1 MTNVNSESFSKQKP
15 TRHKFTITNEQI
27 GKGGFGIVYIAI
39 GERVDDEKSVKKKY
53 VAKEI
58 INVLK
63 NSQIEN
69 EYLIGTELYNKNL
82 VKIYEPIWQNEK
94 LYFISE
100 FCNGGNLYE
109 MGKNIKINQEIVQ
122 KIMKD
127 VLFGL
132 SALHRNKI
140 IHHDLKESNILINFK
155 NDEEKVDYLKA
166 DFKISD
172 FGLSK
177 YKDNILISMPG
188 GTSIYLPP
196 EKIEQKFNQNLITD
210 DSYFNNESIDIW
222 AIGIITYRLLLKCDP
237 FLNKNFNYK
246 NLNEKEQK
254 QIIYKHLYENMKK
267 GEYEI
272 DWKNHDV
279 SYELICF
286 LDSCL
291 KKSPEI
297 REKSEDLEF
306 SRFITRDFK
315 KFHKIDQNYF
325 DKLPKEFKKD
335 DKIILN
341 INNPDLIK
349 NNKKFKPL

>member
-140 IHHDLKESNILINFK
+140 IHHDLKEANILINFK
-155 NDEEKVDYLKA
+155 DLNDLNNKNYLKA
-166 DFKISD
+166 DFLISD

-177 YKDNILISMPG
+177 YKDNYLNKNTA
-188 GTSIYLPP
+188 GTNKYLPP
-196 EKIEQKFNQNLITD
+196 EKIELIFGQN
-210 DSYFNNESIDIW
+210 NNNIFDEPIDIW
-222 AIGIITYRLLLKCDP
+222 AIGIITYQLLFKNNNP
-237 FLNKNFNYK
+237 FLKNFKAEGDK
-246 NLNEKEQK
+246 NFVKQKMYEK
-254 QIIYKHLYENMKK
+254 LYENMIKNGK
-267 GEYEI
+267 YEI
-272 DWKNHDV
+272 DWKNYNV

-291 KKSPEI
+291 KKFPDN
-297 REKSEDLEF
+297 RETSENLEF
-306 SRFITRDFK
+306 SRFITRDIK

-325 DKLPKEFKKD
+325 NKLPYKYKKD
-335 DKIILN
+335 DKILLN
-341 INNPDLIK
+341 IYDEMLIK
-349 NNKKFKPL
+349 NNKKFNP

>member
-1 MTNVNSESFSKQKP
+1 VSNELESKKNPRIHEFYL
-15 TRHKFTITNEQI
+15 TNEEI
-27 GKGGFGIVYIAI
+27 GEGGFGKVYIAKDRLK
-39 GERVDDEKSVKKKY
+39 EEKKY

-58 INVLK
+58 KNYKSIKESLIINEL
-63 NSQIEN
+63 
-69 EYLIGTELYNKNL
+69 LIGTELYNKNL
-82 VKIYEPIWQNEK
+82 VKIFEPFLANGK
-94 LYFISE
+94 FYFICE
-100 FCNGGNLYE
+100 YCNGNNLNELY
-109 MGKNIKINQEIVQ
+109 KNNNINEEIVQ
-122 KIMKD
+122 KIMKN

-132 SALHRNKI
+132 SALHRNGI
-140 IHHDLKESNILINFK
+140 IHHDLKEGNILINFNDLNDLNNK
-155 NDEEKVDYLKA
+155 NYLKA
-166 DFKISD
+166 DYLISD

-272 DWKNHDV
+272 DWKNYDV